1 MKHNYTKIKTD
12 LSRDFEIIEN
22 ILKTSRN
29 YKYKIDMLN
38 RIKKLNLKVFGIIE
52 DEIQNSKYIREKLK
66 FLRLKYEK

>member
-1 MKHNYTKIKTD
+1 MEHNYIKIKTD

-52 DEIQNSKYIREKLK
+52 DEINNSKYIREKLK

>member
-1 MKHNYTKIKTD
+1 MKHNYIKIKTD
-12 LSRDFEIIEN
+12 LSEDFEIIQN